1 MSQSLAPKRNKISLA
16 SRAGDRRS
24 PLAWIG
30 SVLLHG
36 GLITATLFT
45 FTHSLDIIDESP
57 PSVPVD
63 LITIGEKTNIA
74 PTARP
79 APQIAP
85 EPVQAQPHE
94 LKLDTPVIPQPDDQ
108 SEPIPD
114 ESPSEPAIKPP
125 EPTPVPQLKPQ
136 QPLAPAKPAEPKS
149 DQFAALLNKLTAPAA
164 TTSNARPGARTIRG
178 IGQMNAMTMDLADA
192 LRNQISQ
199 CWTAP
204 VGAPHPE
211 QLIVEMEV
219 FLNPDGSVAQPPQ
232 LTADS
237 ASAAAAS
244 PFMRAAADAA
254 KRAIYVCAPYK
265 LPTDRYS
272 SWRDITV
279 TFDPRQ
285 MLGAD

>member
-1 MSQSLAPKRNKISLA
+1 MSQSLARKRSRISLA

-24 PLAWIG
+24 PLAWAG
-30 SVLLHG
+30 SLLLHG
-36 GLITATLFT
+36 GLIAATFFT
-45 FTHSLDIIDESP
+45 FTHSLDISDESP
-57 PSVPVD
+57 PSIPVD

-79 APQIAP
+79 APQIRP
-85 EPVQAQPHE
+85 EPVEAQAHP
-94 LKLDTPVIPQPDDQ
+94 LDVQTPVIPQQEDQ
-108 SEPIPD
+108 AEPAPD
-114 ESPSEPAIKPP
+114 ESPSEPALKPP

-136 QPLAPAKPAEPKS
+136 QQPAPAKPQKPKS
-149 DQFAALLNKLTAPAA
+149 DQFAALLNKLTSAPA
-164 TTSNARPGARTIRG
+164 TTSNAKPGTRTVKG
-178 IGQMNAMTMDLADA
+178 IGQMNAMTMDLVDA

-237 ASAAAAS
+237 AAAVAS
-244 PFMRAAADAA
+244 NPFMRAAADAA
-254 KRAIYVCAPYK
+254 KRAIFVCAPYK
-265 LPTDRYS
+265 LPADRYS
-272 SWRDITV
+272 LWRDITV
-279 TFDPRQ
+279 TFDPRK